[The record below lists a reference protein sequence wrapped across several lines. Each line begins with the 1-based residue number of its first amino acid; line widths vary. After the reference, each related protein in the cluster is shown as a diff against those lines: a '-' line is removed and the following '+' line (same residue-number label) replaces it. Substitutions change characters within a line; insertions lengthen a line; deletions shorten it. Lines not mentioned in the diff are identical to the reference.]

1 MKKHLLTLSCLLA
14 TATLYAA
21 PYPRLDPNSLI
32 NGSPERPPIT
42 VNIQALQNALGNLSM
57 HAGDYPPQF
66 DSDADRQQ
74 AINDLAPIA
83 IVLDNMTENSAP
95 SAGGKASEAHLAS
108 LLMSARLAWIGH
120 NLDQP
125 GYGEKAEAA
134 YRQLL
139 QYTPANRK
147 ADIQDEFGRF
157 LASVGKAGEAVENLR
172 AAYKN
177 GNRMSAIPLAMAL
190 LAQDKRDESVKV
202 LKEYT
207 RANPNDPQAQEI
219 LGAIESGQIQVQN
232 M

>member
-32 NGSPERPPIT
+32 NGTPEHPPIT
-42 VNIQALQNALGNLSM
+42 VNIPALQNALGNLSM

-83 IVLDNMTENSAP
+83 IVLDNMTENSSP
-95 SAGGKASEAHLAS
+95 PAGGKASEAHLAS